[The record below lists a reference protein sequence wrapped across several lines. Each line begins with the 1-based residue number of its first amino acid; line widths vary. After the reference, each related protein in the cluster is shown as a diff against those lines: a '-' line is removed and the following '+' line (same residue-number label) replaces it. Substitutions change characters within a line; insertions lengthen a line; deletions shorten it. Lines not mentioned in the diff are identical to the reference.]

1 MPVDAAT
8 LTLTLLALVA
18 FASNSILTRLA
29 IGGSAID
36 AATFTT
42 VRLASGAVA
51 LSLAVRATAGNWS
64 PLRSRDV
71 AGPIALIVYAVP
83 FSLAYVRIGAAV
95 GALVLFGAVQIT
107 MVAYGIWRGERPRP
121 LAWVGLTI
129 ASSGLAALTLR
140 SAVRPDMTGVALMSV
155 AGAAWG
161 AYSIAGRTSPD
172 PVASNARNFLLS
184 APLALFIAFL
194 SRGSATVTAPGVAA
208 ALVSGVIASGGG
220 YIVWYRAVRRITVTQ
235 AAVAQLSVPV
245 LAGIGAVLFLGEPIN
260 QRLVL
265 SGAAVL
271 GGIALVL
278 LSRSAARR
286 RS

>member
-1 MPVDAAT
+1 VPVDSAT
-8 LTLTLLALVA
+8 LTLTLLALFA

-29 IGGSAID
+29 IGGAAID
-36 AATFTT
+36 AATFTA

-64 PLRSRDV
+64 PLRSRDL
-71 AGPIALIVYAVP
+71 AGPISLIVYAVP
-83 FSLAYVRIGAAV
+83 FSLAYGRIGAAV

-121 LAWVGLTI
+121 LAWAGLMV
-129 ASSGLAALTLR
+129 AFGGLAALTLR
-140 SAVRPDMTGVALMSV
+140 AGVRPDPTGVALMSI

-172 PVASNARNFLLS
+172 PVASNARSFLLS
-184 APLALFIAFL
+184 APLALLIAFFT
-194 SRGSATVTAPGVAA
+194 RNAATVTASGVVI
-208 ALVSGVIASGGG
+208 ALVSGVISSGGG
-220 YIVWYRAVRRITVTQ
+220 YIVWYRAVRRLAVTQ

-245 LAGIGAVLFLGEPIN
+245 LAAIGAVLFLGEPIN
-260 QRLVL
+260 QRLIV

-271 GGIALVL
+271 GGVALVL
-278 LSRSAARR
+278 VSRSSARPR
-286 RS
+286 

>member
-1 MPVDAAT
+1 VPVDAAT

-29 IGGSAID
+29 VGGAAID
-36 AATFTT
+36 AATFTA

-51 LSLAVRATAGNWS
+51 LSIAVRANAGSWS

-95 GALVLFGAVQIT
+95 GALVLFGAAQIT

-121 LAWVGLTI
+121 LAWVGLMI
-129 ASSGLAALTLR
+129 AFSGLAALTLR
-140 SAVRPDMTGVALMSV
+140 SGVHPDATGVALMSV

-172 PVASNARNFLLS
+172 PVAANARNFLLS
-184 APLALFIAFL
+184 APLALFVAFL
-194 SRGSATVTAPGVAA
+194 SRGAATVTVPGLAA

-220 YIVWYRAVRRITVTQ
+220 YIVWYRAVRRVAVTQ

-245 LAGIGAVLFLGEPIN
+245 LAGVGAVLFLGEPIN

-278 LSRSAARR
+278 VSRSATRR

>member
-36 AATFTT
+36 AATFTA

-51 LSLAVRATAGNWS
+51 LSLAVRATAGSWS

-107 MVAYGIWRGERPRP
+107 MVAYGIWRGERLRP
-121 LAWVGLTI
+121 LAWVGLAI

-140 SAVRPDMTGVALMSV
+140 SAARPDPAGVALMSV

-172 PVASNARNFLLS
+172 PVAANARNFLLS
-184 APLALFIAFL
+184 APLALLIAFL
-194 SRGSATVTAPGVAA
+194 SRGAATVTVPGVAA

-220 YIVWYRAVRRITVTQ
+220 YIVWYRAVRRLAVTQ

-278 LSRSAARR
+278 LSGSAAHRR
-286 RS
+286 R

>member
-1 MPVDAAT
+1 VPVDPVT

-36 AATFTT
+36 AATFTA
-42 VRLASGAVA
+42 VRLSSGAVA
-51 LSLAVRATAGNWS
+51 LSIAVRASAGSWS

-107 MVAYGIWRGERPRP
+107 MVAYGVWRGERPRP
-121 LAWVGLTI
+121 LAWI
-129 ASSGLAALTLR
+129 GLAIAFGGLGALTLR
-140 SAVRPDMTGVALMSV
+140 AGVRPDTTGVALMSI

-161 AYSIAGRTSPD
+161 AYSIAGRTSSD
-172 PVASNARNFLLS
+172 PVAANARSFLLS
-184 APLALFIAFL
+184 APLALLIAVFTR
-194 SRGSATVTAPGVAA
+194 SAATVTPSGVAV

-220 YIVWYRAVRRITVTQ
+220 YIVWYRAVRRLAVTQ

-245 LAGIGAVLFLGEPIN
+245 LAAIGAVLFLGEPISR
-260 QRLVL
+260 RLVL

-271 GGIALVL
+271 GGVALVL
-278 LSRSAARR
+278 VSRSAARAR
-286 RS
+286 

>member
-1 MPVDAAT
+1 MPVDSAT

-29 IGGSAID
+29 IGGAAID
-36 AATFTT
+36 AASFTA

-51 LSLAVRATAGNWS
+51 LSLAVRASTGSWS
-64 PLRSRDV
+64 PLRTRDV
-71 AGPIALIVYAVP
+71 AGPLALIIYAVP

-121 LAWVGLTI
+121 LAWAGLMI

-140 SAVRPDMTGVALMSV
+140 SAVRPDPAGVALMSV

-172 PVASNARNFLLS
+172 PVAANARSFLLS
-184 APLALFIAFL
+184 APLALLFALF
-194 SRGSATVTAPGVAA
+194 SRGAATVTTPGVAV

-220 YIVWYRAVRRITVTQ
+220 YIVWYRAVRRLAVTQ
-235 AAVAQLSVPV
+235 AAVAQLTVPV
-245 LAGIGAVLFLGEPIN
+245 LAAVGAGVFLGEPIN
-260 QRLVL
+260 LRLVM

-271 GGIALVL
+271 GGVALVL
-278 LSRSAARR
+278 VSRSAAHRR
-286 RS
+286 G